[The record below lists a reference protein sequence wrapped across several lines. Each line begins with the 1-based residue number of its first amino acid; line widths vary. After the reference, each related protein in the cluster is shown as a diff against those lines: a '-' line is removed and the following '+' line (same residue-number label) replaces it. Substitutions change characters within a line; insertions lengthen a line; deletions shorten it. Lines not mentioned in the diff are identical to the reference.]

1 MRKMT
6 ILTPALAGV
15 GSIFLASPLWAQ
27 ASAWNGGYPCGP
39 HMAGWHGG
47 WGGMILGPLLMILVP
62 VLLIVAVLFAVR
74 RFWPSSTGPSPAQP
88 SVPQTPLDILK
99 ERFARGD
106 IDKEEF
112 EERRRILSDQGD
124 DA

>member
-1 MRKMT
+1 MRKLT

-15 GSIFLASPLWAQ
+15 CSIIPASPLWAQ
-27 ASAWNGGYPCGP
+27 GSVSHGGYPCGS

-47 WGGMILGPLLMILVP
+47 WGGMILGPLLMILAP
-62 VLLIVAVLFAVR
+62 VLLIVVLLFAVR
-74 RFWPSSTGPSPAQP
+74 RFSPSSTGLSPEQP
-88 SVPQTPLDILK
+88 TVPQTPLDILK

>member
-47 WGGMILGPLLMILVP
+47 WGGMIVGPLLMILVP
-62 VLLIVAVLFAVR
+62 VLLIAAVLLAVR
-74 RFWPSSTGPSPAQP
+74 RFWTSSAQT
-88 SVPQTPLDILK
+88 VPQTPLDILK
-99 ERFARGD
+99 ERFARGN

>member
-1 MRKMT
+1 MPKMN
-6 ILTPALAGV
+6 ILTPAIAGA

-27 ASAWNGGYPCGP
+27 ATQATAWNGGYPCGP
-39 HMAGWHGG
+39 HMMGWNGG

-62 VLLIVAVLFAVR
+62 VVLIVALLLALR

-88 SVPQTPLDILK
+88 TPLDILK
-99 ERFARGD
+99 ERFARGE
-106 IDKEEF
+106 IDKQEF
-112 EERRRILSDQGD
+112 EERRRILSEQAS

>member
-1 MRKMT
+1 MRKMN
-6 ILTPALAGV
+6 ILTSALGGV
-15 GSIFLASPLWAQ
+15 CSIFLASPLWAQ
-27 ASAWNGGYPCGP
+27 GAALNGGYPCGP
-39 HMAGWHGG
+39 QMMGWHGG

-62 VLLIVAVLFAVR
+62 VLLIVAVLLAVR
-74 RFWPSSTGPSPAQP
+74 RFWPSSTGRSPAQT
-88 SVPQTPLDILK
+88 VPQTPLDILK

-106 IDKEEF
+106 IDKQEY